1 MTPYQSSRDE
11 EAHRECTA
19 WDSASTLLRE
29 RAGCAARDASN
40 RISPANRS

>member
-19 WDSASTLLRE
+19 WDSASTLSLE
-29 RAGCAARDASN
+29 HAGCAARDAWS